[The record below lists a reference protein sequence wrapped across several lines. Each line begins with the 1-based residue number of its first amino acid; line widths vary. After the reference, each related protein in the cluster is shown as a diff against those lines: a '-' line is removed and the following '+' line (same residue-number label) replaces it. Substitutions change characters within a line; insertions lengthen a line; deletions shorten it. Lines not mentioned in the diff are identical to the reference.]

1 MVLDWVLLLETLMIR
16 SIALIGLAAVA
27 LASCD
32 SEAEAPAQESAASS
46 GENAAPPPPPQLPGQ
61 IVRAFAGTELPA
73 LEFSDPEGNTINL
86 GELDT
91 PVLVNLWAT
100 WCVPCVVEMPALDQ
114 LAAEMEG
121 EVKVLTISQDNRGAD
136 VVVPFFAQRD
146 FRYLEQWLDPQND
159 LAVAFS
165 DGGLLPVTVLFDAE
179 GKELLRVAGGYE
191 WDSEE
196 AIAQVREAL
205 DSGSDESAS

>member
-1 MVLDWVLLLETLMIR
+1 MIR
-16 SIALIGLAAVA
+16 SVTFVSLAALA
-27 LASCD
+27 LAGCD
-32 SEAEAPAQESAASS
+32 SGAGAPAQESAAS
-46 GENAAPPPPPQLPGQ
+46 GAENAAPPPPPQLPGQ

-73 LEFSDPEGNTINL
+73 LQFSDPEGNTIDL
-86 GELDT
+86 GTLDQ

-100 WCVPCVVEMPALDQ
+100 WCVPCVVEMPALDR
-114 LAAEMEG
+114 LAGEMEG
-121 EVKVLTISQDNRGAD
+121 EVKVLTISQDNRGAE

-146 FRYLEQWLDPQND
+146 FQYLEQWLDPQND
-159 LAVAFS
+159 LAVEFS

-205 DSGSDESAS
+205 DQG

>member
-1 MVLDWVLLLETLMIR
+1 M
-16 SIALIGLAAVA
+16 
-27 LASCD
+27 
-32 SEAEAPAQESAASS
+32 
-46 GENAAPPPPPQLPGQ
+46 
-61 IVRAFAGTELPA
+61 VRAFAGTRLPD
-73 LEFSDPEGNTINL
+73 LQFSDPQGNTLDL
-86 GELDT
+86 GELDG

-121 EVKVLTISQDNRGAD
+121 QVRVLTISQDNRGAD
-136 VVVPFFAQRD
+136 VVVPFFEARD
-146 FRYLEQWLDPQND
+146 FRLLEQWLDPQND
-159 LAVAFS
+159 LAVEFS

-205 DSGSDESAS
+205 DQE

>member
-1 MVLDWVLLLETLMIR
+1 MVR
-16 SIALIGLAAVA
+16 SIACLGLAALA
-27 LASCD
+27 LAGCD
-32 SEAEAPAQESAASS
+32 SGAQPLAQESAAS
-46 GENAAPPPPPQLPGQ
+46 EEQNTAAAPPSQSPGRM
-61 IVRAFAGTELPA
+61 VRAFAGTRLPD
-73 LEFSDPEGNTINL
+73 LQFSDTQGNTLDL
-86 GELDT
+86 GEMDG

-121 EVKVLTISQDNRGAD
+121 EVRVLTISQDNRGAD
-136 VVVPFFAQRD
+136 VVVPFFEARD
-146 FRYLEQWLDPQND
+146 FRHLEQWLDPQND
-159 LAVAFS
+159 LAVEFS

-205 DSGSDESAS
+205 DQD

>member
-1 MVLDWVLLLETLMIR
+1 MIR
-16 SIALIGLAAVA
+16 SIALLGAAA
-27 LASCD
+27 LALAGCD
-32 SEAEAPAQESAASS
+32 SGVEAPAQESAASG
-46 GENAAPPPPPQLPGQ
+46 GENAAPPPPPQLPGL

-73 LEFSDPEGNTINL
+73 LQFSDPEGNTIDL
-86 GELDT
+86 GALDQ

-100 WCVPCVVEMPALDQ
+100 WCVPCVVEMPALDR

-121 EVKVLTISQDNRGAD
+121 EVKVLTISQDNRGAE
-136 VVVPFFAQRD
+136 VVVPFFEQRD
-146 FRYLEQWLDPQND
+146 FQYLEQWLDPQND

-205 DSGSDESAS
+205 AKS

>member
-1 MVLDWVLLLETLMIR
+1 MIR
-16 SIALIGLAAVA
+16 SIACLSLAALA
-27 LASCD
+27 LAGCD
-32 SEAEAPAQESAASS
+32 SGAQTPAQESAASS
-46 GENAAPPPPPQLPGQ
+46 PEIGGENGAPPPPPQLPGQ
-61 IVRAFAGTELPA
+61 IVRAFAGAELPE
-73 LEFSDPEGNTINL
+73 LQFSDPEGNSLDL
-86 GELDT
+86 GALDQ

-100 WCVPCVVEMPALDQ
+100 WCVPCVVEMPALDR

-146 FRYLEQWLDPQND
+146 FQYLEQWLDPQND
-159 LAVAFS
+159 LAVEFS

-205 DSGSDESAS
+205 DQG

>member
-1 MVLDWVLLLETLMIR
+1 MIR
-16 SIALIGLAAVA
+16 SIALAGLATVA
-27 LASCD
+27 LAGCD
-32 SEAEAPAQESAASS
+32 SGAETPVQESAASV
-46 GENAAPPPPPQLPGQ
+46 GENSAPPPPQLPGQ
-61 IVRAFAGTELPA
+61 IVRAFAGTELPD
-73 LEFSDPEGNTINL
+73 LRFSDAEGNTL
-86 GELDT
+86 DLAELDQ

-121 EVKVLTISQDNRGAD
+121 EVKVLTISQDNRGAE
-136 VVVPFFAQRD
+136 VVIPFFEQRD
-146 FRYLEQWLDPQND
+146 FQYLEQWLDPRND
-159 LAVAFS
+159 LAVALA

-179 GKELLRVAGGYE
+179 GIELLRVAGGYE

-205 DSGSDESAS
+205 AEG

>member
-1 MVLDWVLLLETLMIR
+1 MIR
-16 SIALIGLAAVA
+16 SIACLSLAALA
-27 LASCD
+27 LAGCD
-32 SEAEAPAQESAASS
+32 SGAQTPAQESAASS
-46 GENAAPPPPPQLPGQ
+46 PEIGGENGAPPPPPQLPGQ
-61 IVRAFAGTELPA
+61 IVRAFAGTELPE
-73 LEFSDPEGNTINL
+73 LQFSDPEGNSLDL
-86 GELDT
+86 GALDQ

-100 WCVPCVVEMPALDQ
+100 WCVPCVVEMPALDR

-146 FRYLEQWLDPQND
+146 FQYLEQWLDPQND
-159 LAVAFS
+159 LAVEFS

-205 DSGSDESAS
+205 DQG

>member
-1 MVLDWVLLLETLMIR
+1 MIR
-16 SIALIGLAAVA
+16 SIVLASVAALAVA
-27 LASCD
+27 GCD
-32 SEAEAPAQESAASS
+32 SGAETPAQESAATSQ
-46 GENAAPPPPPQLPGQ
+46 ENGGANSAPPPPPQLPGQ
-61 IVRAFAGTELPA
+61 LVRAFAGTELPE
-73 LEFSDPEGNTINL
+73 LQFGDPEGNTLNL

-114 LAAEMEG
+114 LAAEMDG
-121 EVKVLTISQDNRGAD
+121 ELKVLTISQDNRGAD

-146 FRYLEQWLDPQND
+146 FQYLEQWLDPRND

-165 DGGLLPVTVLFDAE
+165 DGGLLPVTVLFDGD

-205 DSGSDESAS
+205 DSEASQSAS

>member
-1 MVLDWVLLLETLMIR
+1 M
-16 SIALIGLAAVA
+16 
-27 LASCD
+27 
-32 SEAEAPAQESAASS
+32 
-46 GENAAPPPPPQLPGQ
+46 
-61 IVRAFAGTELPA
+61 VRAFAGTRLPD
-73 LEFSDPEGNTINL
+73 LQFSDPQGNTLDL
-86 GELDT
+86 GELDG

-121 EVKVLTISQDNRGAD
+121 EVRVLTISQDNRGAD
-136 VVVPFFAQRD
+136 VVVPFFEARD
-146 FRYLEQWLDPQND
+146 FRHLEQWLDPQND
-159 LAVAFS
+159 LAVEFS

-205 DSGSDESAS
+205 DQE

>member
-1 MVLDWVLLLETLMIR
+1 MIR
-16 SIALIGLAAVA
+16 SIALLGAAA
-27 LASCD
+27 LALAGCD
-32 SEAEAPAQESAASS
+32 SGVEGPAQESAASG
-46 GENAAPPPPPQLPGQ
+46 GENAAPPPPPQLPGL

-73 LEFSDPEGNTINL
+73 LQFSDPEGNTIDL
-86 GELDT
+86 GALDQ

-100 WCVPCVVEMPALDQ
+100 WCVPCVVEMPALDR

-121 EVKVLTISQDNRGAD
+121 EVKVLTISQDNRGAE
-136 VVVPFFAQRD
+136 VVVPFFEQRD
-146 FRYLEQWLDPQND
+146 FQYLEQWLDPQND

-205 DSGSDESAS
+205 AKS

>member
-1 MVLDWVLLLETLMIR
+1 MVR
-16 SIALIGLAAVA
+16 SIACLGLAALA
-27 LASCD
+27 LAGCD
-32 SEAEAPAQESAASS
+32 SGAQPLAQ
-46 GENAAPPPPPQLPGQ
+46 ENAASDEQNTTAAPPQQLPGQ
-61 IVRAFAGTELPA
+61 IVRAFAGSELPD
-73 LEFSDPEGNTINL
+73 LQFSDPQGNTLDL
-86 GELDT
+86 GELDG

-114 LAAEMEG
+114 LASEMEG
-121 EVKVLTISQDNRGAD
+121 EVRVLTISQDNRGAD
-136 VVVPFFAQRD
+136 VVVPFFEQRD

-159 LAVAFS
+159 LAVEFS

-196 AIAQVREAL
+196 AIAQVREVI
-205 DSGSDESAS
+205 SQ

>member
-1 MVLDWVLLLETLMIR
+1 MIR
-16 SIALIGLAAVA
+16 RISLSLGLAGLAALA
-27 LASCD
+27 LAGCD
-32 SEAEAPAQESAASS
+32 SGADTPSQESAASL

-73 LEFSDPEGNTINL
+73 LEFSDPEGKTINL

-100 WCVPCVVEMPALDQ
+100 WCVPCVVEMPALDR

-136 VVVPFFAQRD
+136 VVVPFFAQRE

-165 DGGLLPVTVLFDAE
+165 DGGLLPVTVLFDAD

-205 DSGSDESAS
+205 DESLEQSAS